1 MTVHRV
7 GPAYAAVLAALHG
20 AAFPREAWGAGAFQ
34 VQLEMHGVIGLL
46 DGRGGLALLRVTADE
61 AEILTIGVMPA
72 ARRQG
77 IARALLADA
86 ISRVRAIGVRTLFLE
101 VGVRNRAALALY
113 DAAGFKEVGRRRGYY
128 ASGEDALILRATID
142 RADEGGDEAEDGP
155 AENGASADDAEA
167 APGRLASG

>member
-1 MTVHRV
+1 MSVQRV

-86 ISRVRAIGVRTLFLE
+86 IVRLRAIGVRTIFLE

-113 DAAGFKEVGRRRGYY
+113 EGAGFTEVGRRRSYY
-128 ASGEDALILRATID
+128 ASGDDALILRATID
-142 RADEGGDEAEDGP
+142 QAEDAASP
-155 AENGASADDAEA
+155 DAAEP

>member
-1 MTVHRV
+1 MTIHRV
-7 GPAYAAVLAALHG
+7 GPAYAAVLASLHG
-20 AAFPREAWGAGAFQ
+20 AAFPREGWGAGAFQ

-86 ISRVRAIGVRTLFLE
+86 ISRLRAIGVRTLFLE

-113 DAAGFKEVGRRRGYY
+113 EGAGFKEVGRRRGYY
-128 ASGEDALILRATID
+128 ASGEDALILRATFD
-142 RADEGGDEAEDGP
+142 QADEGDQAEDGS
-155 AENGASADDAEA
+155 AADGASADGAA
-167 APGRLASG
+167 LAPGRLASG

>member
-1 MTVHRV
+1 MSVHRV
-7 GPAYAAVLAALHG
+7 GPTYAAVLASLHG

-61 AEILTIGVMPA
+61 AEILTIGVIPA
-72 ARRQG
+72 VRRQG

-86 ISRVRAIGVRTLFLE
+86 ISRVRAMGVRTVFLE

-113 DAAGFKEVGRRRGYY
+113 EGAGFKEVGRRRNYY

-142 RADEGGDEAEDGP
+142 QAAGGDQA
-155 AENGASADDAEA
+155 ASGDQAEA
-167 APGRLASG
+167 TGGLASG